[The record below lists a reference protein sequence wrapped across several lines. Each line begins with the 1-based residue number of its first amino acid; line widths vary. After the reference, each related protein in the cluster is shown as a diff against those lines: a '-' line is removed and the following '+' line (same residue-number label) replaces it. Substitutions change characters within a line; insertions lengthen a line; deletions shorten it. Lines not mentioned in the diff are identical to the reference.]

1 MLIKIGATFHF
12 YGHGSGPTYTFD
24 CDSPTGHGADQS
36 ECAWTLHMSCS
47 HANDA
52 GVSCLSFE
60 DVHVHSDNDACPTN
74 MIKVNDAPSTSS

>member
-12 YGHGSGPTYTFD
+12 YDYGSGPIYTYN
-24 CDSPTGHGADQS
+24 CVSPTGHGAVQS
-36 ECAWTLHMSCS
+36 AAECALTLNMSCS

-52 GVSCLSFE
+52 GVRCLGFE
-60 DVHVHSDNDACPTN
+60 DVRPENDSCSMN